1 MLDAFNDFM
10 LENKSINQTILNI
23 IHVIIGVK
31 NILPFIS
38 NSNKIKL
45 ID

>member
-1 MLDAFNDFM
+1 MLDTFDDFM
-10 LENKSINQTILNI
+10 LGNKSINQTTLNI
-23 IHVIIGVK
+23 IHILIGIK

-45 ID
+45 IN